1 MSSPLYEINLLEF
14 SFEGKYAT
22 VRIVKLDS
30 GLCSEWWISHNLDGN
45 LHVAGSFMIP
55 VMGSTVEDAERRC
68 ALIAQEVVDFAV
80 WAGNGESGVP
90 GASDES
96 RRAHC
101 LAHLRNYA
109 GSSTWEGG
117 VVASRTASR
126 KVDTTVELYRLALG
140 FNINN
145 PATLIAQAEGL
156 GSVKTVHE
164 RLNYGRRLG
173 LLDSPGKGSRR
184 SKKDSVVLD
193 SDYE

>member
-1 MSSPLYEINLLEF
+1 MSGPLYEQKLLEYHLGD
-14 SFEGKYAT
+14 SFAT
-22 VRIVKLDS
+22 VRVIPLDS
-30 GLCSEWWISHNLDGN
+30 GNCTEWWISHNSEGN
-45 LHVAGSFMIP
+45 LHVTGNFMIP
-55 VMGSTVEDAERRC
+55 VLGSTVVDVERRC
-68 ALIAQEVVDFAV
+68 SLIAQGVVEFAIWV
-80 WAGNGESGVP
+80 GNGESGVP
-90 GASDES
+90 GASDEA

-101 LAHLRNYA
+101 LAHLR
-109 GSSTWEGG
+109 EH
-117 VVASRTASR
+117 ASRFGGSGNR

-145 PATLIAQAEGL
+145 PASLIAQAEGL

-184 SKKDSVVLD
+184 SKKSYVVLD